1 MQTFC
6 VFQNILYKNYNMVSE
21 VNQEVVLL
29 DKNSK
34 GKNRDWRGRKIMS
47 LKLADV
53 FENLGYKKSMI
64 ERIQSCG
71 EVLSFIRQNDDSLKL
86 YQAYF
91 CKNKLCPMCNWRRSM
106 KYSYQTSRIVD
117 EAIKQEPKGRFLFLT
132 LTVKNVPGEELN
144 GTLTS
149 LTKSFDRL
157 FKRAKVQKNIIGY
170 LRSVEVTHNEIT
182 GEYHPHIH
190 VLLMVRPSFFQSKK
204 DYINQK
210 EWGKMWS
217 QSLKVDYIP
226 MVDIRAVK
234 EKGKGLRG
242 AILETA
248 KYPTKPF
255 KLEIENKQV
264 VDDLYNG
271 LYRKRQ
277 LGYGGLFKVIKKQLA
292 LDDAE
297 NGDLIHTSEDK
308 DSLSEGT
315 KIVAIWNAAKQN
327 YYLK

>member
-210 EWGKMWS
+210 EWGEMWS

-255 KLEIENKQV
+255 KLEIENK
-264 VDDLYNG
+264 
-271 LYRKRQ
+271 R
-277 LGYGGLFKVIKKQLA
+277 FCCKVSQKSIEVL
-292 LDDAE
+292 
-297 NGDLIHTSEDK
+297 
-308 DSLSEGT
+308 
-315 KIVAIWNAAKQN
+315 V
-327 YYLK
+327 